1 MEEKVRKDIDNEVVQ
16 DKPLQDGGGSGHS
29 GQEKNSSKD
38 SDRSVWLPYVIA
50 GVAIVVCGVIIWC
63 II

>member
-1 MEEKVRKDIDNEVVQ
+1 MAKENLSNHRDTEDTHGTPVAA
-16 DKPLQDGGGSGHS
+16 GSGRPARD
-29 GQEKNSSKD
+29 SKD